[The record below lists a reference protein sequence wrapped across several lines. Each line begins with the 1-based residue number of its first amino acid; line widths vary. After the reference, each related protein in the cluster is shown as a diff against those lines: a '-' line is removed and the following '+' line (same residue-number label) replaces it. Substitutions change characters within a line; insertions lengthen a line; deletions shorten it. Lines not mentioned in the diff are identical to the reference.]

1 MTAFTLL
8 DCVLYGAMSLLGFP
22 VWLDTT
28 GTALAAFALEPAAGF
43 IVGFVHSLILAL
55 VNGNAG
61 NLLFYGE
68 CAVVVL
74 IYGVFLRTWRAKLGT
89 FRAAICAVL
98 VIAVLQSVISLSLTN
113 MLAYGVI
120 TTPFEVAYENY
131 FTGIGMPHACARI
144 IATFIDRVL
153 DATAVLALATAMH
166 SAARFLHLPNAAANM
181 RI

>member
-1 MTAFTLL
+1 MAAFTLL
-8 DCVLYGAMSLLGFP
+8 DCALYGAMSLLGFP

-74 IYGVFLRTWRAKLGT
+74 IYGVFLRAWRAKLGA

-98 VIAVLQSVISLSLTN
+98 VIAVLQSAISLALSD

-120 TTPFEVAYENY
+120 TTPFEIAYENY
-131 FTGIGMPHACARI
+131 FTGIGMPQAGAHI

-153 DATAVLALATAMH
+153 DATAVLVLVAALH
-166 SAARFLHLPNAAANM
+166 SAARFLHLPNAG
-181 RI
+181 R

>member
-1 MTAFTLL
+1 MAAFTLL
-8 DCVLYGAMSLLGFP
+8 DCALYGVMSLLGFP

-74 IYGVFLRTWRAKLGT
+74 IYGVFLRAWRAKLGCVSCGDMR
-89 FRAAICAVL
+89 RARHRSSAV
-98 VIAVLQSVISLSLTN
+98 
-113 MLAYGVI
+113 GD
-120 TTPFEVAYENY
+120 F
-131 FTGIGMPHACARI
+131 AR
-144 IATFIDRVL
+144 
-153 DATAVLALATAMH
+153 
-166 SAARFLHLPNAAANM
+166 P
-181 RI
+181 